1 MDKEIIFENTDLK
14 PILNFIDKKFV
25 SGKKKST
32 AVENIK
38 ELVKYLSKKDIIL
51 NYEDASKLLSSSDKL
66 LETVTAIVENKVVL
80 PEDNDSIDNIF
91 LAFDLSKKPEDY
103 YCSNFTSDYYVR
115 NSANKD
121 LDLMKVYLSSLPPLL
136 TPEEEL
142 KYAQLAQAGNEEA
155 KNRLI
160 ECNLRLVISI
170 AKRYMNKGVPLA
182 DLIQEG
188 NIGLIAGIEHFDY
201 SKGYKLSTYATWWIR
216 QAVRRSVST
225 YSKTI
230 RIPTHRFDLLN
241 KASAVEKRLN
251 STLQRNPTEEELAN
265 ELGISVEKLRDLR
278 ECDSETVG
286 TARSRSDQARDL
298 CFDEPKYSPT

>member
-201 SKGYKLSTYATWWIR
+201 SKG
-216 QAVRRSVST
+216 
-225 YSKTI
+225 
-230 RIPTHRFDLLN
+230 
-241 KASAVEKRLN
+241 
-251 STLQRNPTEEELAN
+251 
-265 ELGISVEKLRDLR
+265 
-278 ECDSETVG
+278 
-286 TARSRSDQARDL
+286 
-298 CFDEPKYSPT
+298 